1 MQIIQNKYYFLR
13 SPTFN
18 SHYLRTLKQKI
29 LASPYLA
36 ESKLSEHFAGTQGF
50 SIVFQRSAIEMVAKQ
65 FPFLQPYLQTALMPQ
80 CNVFYL
86 NPLIVQS
93 RGCVQ
98 PHVDC
103 SIAEYCHQTVIPK
116 VVSVLYVSVP
126 SDMEGGE
133 LILTRKGNQVEKI
146 QPQENNLLYFHGSLT
161 HSVNRVRALQSRISL
176 VCEQYVCNSTQCQQ
190 IPQFQIESKAYAVRA

>member
-1 MQIIQNKYYFLR
+1 MEITQNKYYSLR
-13 SPTFN
+13 SKAFN
-18 SHYLRTLKQKI
+18 PNYLKSLEQEI

-36 ESKLSEHFAGTQGF
+36 ESKLSEHFAETQGF
-50 SIVFQRSAIEMVAKQ
+50 SIVFQRSGIEMVAKQ

-93 RGCVQ
+93 RAYVQ

-103 SIAEYCHQTVIPK
+103 SIAQYCHQTVIPK
-116 VVSVLYVSVP
+116 MVSVLYVRVP

-133 LILTRKGNQVEKI
+133 LILTRKGNQVGKI
-146 QPQENNLLYFHGSLT
+146 QPQENTLLYFHGSLT
-161 HSVNRVRALQSRISL
+161 HSVNQVRTSQSRISL
-176 VCEQYVCNSTQCQQ
+176 VCEQYVGDLTQYQQ
-190 IPQFQIESKAYAVRA
+190 IPQFQIESKAYAV